1 MTMDDCFYVMLGLRP
16 ENRERLRAAAGT
28 LPVIFE
34 DECSAQEAARAF
46 AAAAAILGEP
56 KADAL
61 RAAERL
67 RWIQMSWAGADV
79 YTKAAWLPE
88 KVAVTTAT
96 GCYGGTIAE
105 YLVGAVIA
113 MYRHFPRYA
122 RQQAKGVWRPQ
133 FPGRGIEGKTVL
145 IVGAGDIGT
154 EFARRLRPF
163 GVRLIGVRR
172 TRRPTPPEY
181 DEMRMME
188 ELPSLWGRA
197 DIVSCSLPNTSET
210 AGLLDEAALR
220 AMKPDALLLN
230 VGRGTL
236 VDPDVLADVL
246 ASGHLYGAVL
256 DVCRPE
262 PLPPEHPLWRME
274 NVLITPHIAG
284 VGLGNVPET
293 EDKIVSL
300 CCENLE
306 RFLAGQPLKSRLD
319 FGAGYCRSK

>member
-1 MTMDDCFYVMLGLRP
+1 MDECLYVMLDLRP

-28 LPVIFE
+28 LPVIFA

-46 AAAAAILGEP
+46 ASAAAIFGEP
-56 KADAL
+56 KADTL
-61 RAAERL
+61 DGAEKL
-67 RWIQMSWAGADV
+67 RWIQMSWAGADI
-79 YTKAAWLPE
+79 YTKADRFPE
-88 KVAVTTAT
+88 NVAVTTAT

-105 YLVGAVIA
+105 YLVGAVIS

-122 RQQAKGVWRPQ
+122 RQQARGVWRPQ
-133 FPGRGIEGKTVL
+133 FPGKGVEGKTVL

-172 TRRPTPPEY
+172 TPRPAPPEY
-181 DEMRMME
+181 DEMRTME
-188 ELPSLWGRA
+188 ELPALWGEA
-197 DIVSCSLPNTSET
+197 DIVSCSLPNTKET
-210 AGLLDEAALR
+210 EGLLDEAALR

-236 VDPDVLADVL
+236 VDPDVLAGVL

-256 DVCRPE
+256 DVCQPE

-274 NVLITPHIAG
+274 NVMITPHIAG
-284 VGLGNVPET
+284 IGLGNVPET

-300 CCENLE
+300 CCGNLR
-306 RFLAGQPLKSRLD
+306 RFLSGEPLQSRLD
-319 FGAGYCRSK
+319 FGAGYCPGR